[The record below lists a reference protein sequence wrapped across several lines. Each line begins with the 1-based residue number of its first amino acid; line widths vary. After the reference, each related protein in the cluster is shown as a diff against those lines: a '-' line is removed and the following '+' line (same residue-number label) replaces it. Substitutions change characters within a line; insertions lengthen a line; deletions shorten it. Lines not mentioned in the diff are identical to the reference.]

1 MLPIMVSSS
10 TIVTLAAETKFLSEG
25 QSALNRDEKKKKK
38 KVSLSSIGL
47 WLNGLFGPHL
57 VVGSGTNEH

>member
-1 MLPIMVSSS
+1 MLPIMVTSS

-25 QSALNRDEKKKKK
+25 QSALNRDEKKKK